1 MERKEIIEEIKKLS
15 DKKYKEFHTKLC
27 PGVEGIIG
35 VRVPKL
41 RNYAKELIKKY
52 KAEEILKQL
61 KWGYYEEIMLK
72 GMIIGLDQKQE
83 IEETIKRI
91 KKFVPKINNWAIC
104 DTFCAGLK
112 ITKKHKEE
120 MWKIIKEYIKSN
132 QEFEIRFAVVM
143 MLDYY
148 IEEKYLQEIFKICDK
163 IKHEGYYVKMAVAWC
178 ISICL
183 IKYYNETKSFLKD
196 CNLDDFT
203 YQKSIQKAIESYRI
217 TKEQKEELKKMKKN
231 IKISK

>member
-61 KWGYYEEIMLK
+61 KWEYYEEIMLK

-163 IKHEGYYVKMAVAWC
+163 INHEGYYVKMAVAWC